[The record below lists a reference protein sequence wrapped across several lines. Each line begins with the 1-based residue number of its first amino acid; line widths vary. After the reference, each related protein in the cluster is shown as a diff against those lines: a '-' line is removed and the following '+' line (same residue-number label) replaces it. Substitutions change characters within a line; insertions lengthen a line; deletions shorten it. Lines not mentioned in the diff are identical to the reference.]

1 MWTLLPKIVDLVG
14 IEAAEVGPKLF
25 LLLLPW
31 YFLLLVLVLR
41 AVLLFLRQQQMK
53 A

>member
-25 LLLLPW
+25 LLLPW